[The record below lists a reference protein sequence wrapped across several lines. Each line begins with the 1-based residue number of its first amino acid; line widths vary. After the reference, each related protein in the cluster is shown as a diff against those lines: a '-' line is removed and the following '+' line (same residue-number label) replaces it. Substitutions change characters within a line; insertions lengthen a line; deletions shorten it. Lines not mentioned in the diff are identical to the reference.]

1 MTNLPDSTYKKGSA
15 ENFKWSNNLPCDI
28 LLLSLKQ
35 NKAIYHITLGL
46 KIHILSKK
54 SHFENLNFHKIRIF
68 EISIFTKCIF

>member
-35 NKAIYHITLGL
+35 NKAIYHMKPKCRTYKKENIFVSKVTLNESCSQSL
-46 KIHILSKK
+46 LSVKQQ
-54 SHFENLNFHKIRIF
+54 R
-68 EISIFTKCIF
+68 